1 MSCPRA
7 IGRGQRILRL
17 LCRLCARVPRRHGES
32 RRKHGRRSPHTDAM
46 QRYVNYR
53 TPQRA
58 ALLALNLSRHADT
71 VPHGDASILEWN
83 KIAHWQNYQQGMKS
97 LLRSTINV
105 PRTSCKNVICWE
117 LVLHSDL
124 LSAEAANPFGCSRHS
139 FVATALT
146 STWRARLLQ
155 LQLCGGVCRVNIG
168 DYAPFGPAVQ
178 ILTP

>member
-1 MSCPRA
+1 M
-7 IGRGQRILRL
+7 RL